1 MKGHGGIVSETR
13 HHPVTSTEDR
23 PINDAGLK
31 SAPLCA
37 VTPED
42 IKAVVSGRADLAPT
56 VGTDPTTESN
66 LFEW

>member
-1 MKGHGGIVSETR
+1 MKGHGGTVSEAH

-23 PINDAGLK
+23 PINDARLK

-42 IKAVVSGRADLAPT
+42 IKAVVSGRST
-56 VGTDPTTESN
+56 
-66 LFEW
+66 